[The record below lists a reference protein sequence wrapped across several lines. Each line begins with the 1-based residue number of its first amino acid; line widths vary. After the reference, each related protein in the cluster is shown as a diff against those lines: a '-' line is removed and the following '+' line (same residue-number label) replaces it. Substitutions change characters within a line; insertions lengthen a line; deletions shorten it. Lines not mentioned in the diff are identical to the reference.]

1 MSQVRPSRISEVL
14 RRLDLTHLTG
24 PVDDVLPKPVD
35 AGADV
40 ADIVREIL
48 GEVRRDGDIAV
59 EKYGLR
65 FDNVQGDPTVDATAI
80 RDAYVGLDPALRESL
95 ELAWDRIVRF
105 HQSELATPKTWDD
118 GGVTV
123 EHRTV
128 AVSRAGIYAPGGLAR
143 YPSSVLMAAG
153 AARAGGVSSL
163 VLCCPPS
170 PTGTIDEATLAAAH
184 IAGITEV
191 YAIGGA
197 QAIGAMAYGTKR
209 LKKVDVIAGPGNVF
223 VAEAKRQVLGIVGVA
238 AGFAGP
244 SEVAVVIDDSVDPRF
259 AAIDLM
265 VQAEH
270 GPDGIAWL
278 ISTSKE
284 VLDAVDTALGELVE
298 KAPRRGAI
306 EATFA
311 AFGYAVLVRDAA
323 QVLEVCDVVAAE
335 HLELLCRD
343 GRELAFKVN
352 NAGAIFVGPY
362 GAASIGDYVAG
373 PNHVLPT
380 SRTARFASA
389 LRADDFV
396 KHHHI
401 VTITSEGFSHLASH
415 VERIATKEGLSA
427 HAQSIAIRR

>member
-1 MSQVRPSRISEVL
+1 ML
-14 RRLDLTHLTG
+14 RRLNLTDLTG
-24 PVDDVLPKPVD
+24 PLDDVLPKPVD

-48 GEVRRDGDIAV
+48 AEVRRDGDRAV
-59 EKYGLR
+59 EKFGLQ
-65 FDNVQGDPTVDATAI
+65 FDKVDGDPTVDKAAI
-80 RDAYVGLDPALRESL
+80 EAAYAGLDGLLRDSL

-105 HQSELATPKTWDD
+105 HQSELSTSPTWDD

-128 AVSRAGIYAPGGLAR
+128 PVGRAGIYAPGGLAR

-153 AARAGGVSSL
+153 AARAAGVTSL

-170 PTGTIDEATLAAAH
+170 PTGAIDDATLAAAH
-184 IAGITEV
+184 IAGISEV

-197 QAIGAMAYGTKR
+197 QAIGAMAFGTER
-209 LKKVDVIAGPGNVF
+209 IRKVDVIAGPGNAF
-223 VAEAKRQVLGIVGVA
+223 VAEAKRQVLGVVGVA

-278 ISTSKE
+278 ISTSEE
-284 VLDAVDTALGELVE
+284 VLDRVDEALQELLAS
-298 KAPRRGAI
+298 APRRSAI

-311 AFGYAVLVRDAA
+311 ASGYAVIVRDVA
-323 QVLEVCDVVAAE
+323 QVVQVCDVVAAE

-343 GRELAFKVN
+343 GRDLARKVN

-401 VTITSEGFSHLASH
+401 VTISQHGFLGLADH
-415 VERIATKEGLSA
+415 VERIAKKEGLDA

>member
-1 MSQVRPSRISEVL
+1 ML
-14 RRLDLTHLTG
+14 RRLDLTQQSG
-24 PVDDVLPKPVD
+24 PLEDVLPKPVD

-48 GEVRRDGDIAV
+48 ADVRSNGDAAV

-65 FDNVQGDPTVDATAI
+65 FDKVEGDPTVQVGAI
-80 RDAYVGLDPALRESL
+80 EAAFFGLDGELRASL

-105 HQSELATPKTWDD
+105 HQSELSTPAPFDD

-128 AVSRAGIYAPGGLAR
+128 AVARAGIYAPGGLAR

-153 AARAGGVSSL
+153 AARAAGVASL

-170 PTGTIDEATLAAAH
+170 PTGAIDEATLGAAYL
-184 IAGITEV
+184 AGITEV
-191 YAIGGA
+191 HAIGGA
-197 QAIGAMAYGTKR
+197 QAIGAMAYGTER
-209 LKKVDVIAGPGNVF
+209 LKKVDVIAGPGNAF
-223 VAEAKRQVLGIVGVA
+223 VAEAKRQVLGVVGVA

-244 SEVAVVIDDSVDPRF
+244 SEVAVVVDDSVDPRY

-278 ISTSKE
+278 IATSAE
-284 VLDAVDTALGELVE
+284 VLDAVDAALVELVAQ
-298 KAPRRGAI
+298 APRRSAI

-311 AFGYAVLVRDAA
+311 SSGYAVLARDAA

-343 GRELAFKVN
+343 GRELAFQVN
-352 NAGAIFVGPY
+352 NAGAIFVGPF

-401 VTITSEGFSHLASH
+401 VTISGEGFSHLADH
-415 VERIATKEGLSA
+415 VERLATKEGLDA

>member
-1 MSQVRPSRISEVL
+1 ML
-14 RRLDLTHLTG
+14 RRLNLTDLTG
-24 PVDDVLPKPVD
+24 PLDDVLPKPVD

-48 GEVRRDGDIAV
+48 AEVRRDGDRAV
-59 EKYGLR
+59 EKFGLR
-65 FDNVQGDPTVDATAI
+65 FDKVDGDPTVDKAVIEA
-80 RDAYVGLDPALRESL
+80 AYAGLDGLLRDSL

-105 HQSELATPKTWDD
+105 HQSELSTSPTWDD

-128 AVSRAGIYAPGGLAR
+128 PVGRAGIYAPGGLAR

-153 AARAGGVSSL
+153 AARAAGVTSL

-170 PTGTIDEATLAAAH
+170 PTGAIDDATLAAAH
-184 IAGITEV
+184 IAGISEV

-197 QAIGAMAYGTKR
+197 QAIGAMAFGTER
-209 LKKVDVIAGPGNVF
+209 IRKVDVIAGPGNAF
-223 VAEAKRQVLGIVGVA
+223 VAEAKRQVLGVVGVA

-278 ISTSKE
+278 ISTSEE
-284 VLDAVDTALGELVE
+284 VLDRVDEALQELLAS
-298 KAPRRGAI
+298 APRRSAI

-311 AFGYAVLVRDAA
+311 ASGYAVIVRDVA
-323 QVLEVCDVVAAE
+323 QVVQVCDVVAAE

-343 GRELAFKVN
+343 GRDLARKVN

-401 VTITSEGFSHLASH
+401 VTISQQGFLGLADH
-415 VERIATKEGLSA
+415 VERIATKEGLDA